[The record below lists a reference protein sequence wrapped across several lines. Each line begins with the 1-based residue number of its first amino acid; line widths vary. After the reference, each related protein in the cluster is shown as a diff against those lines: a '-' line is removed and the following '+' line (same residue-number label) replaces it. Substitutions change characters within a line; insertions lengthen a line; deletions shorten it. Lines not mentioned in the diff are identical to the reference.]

1 MTDFMQRTL
10 DSAAERA
17 PAWLQDFLRDGR
29 GRWEASDLP
38 TRKTENWKYTNIH
51 ALRQS
56 FAPPEASSMALAD
69 VAVELPDL
77 GGCRLVFVNG
87 HYRPEL
93 SRAGLPDGVS
103 LVRFADAGADQAS
116 RIREHL
122 GTAAGRDRALFTA
135 LNDAALADGVFL
147 EIDAEAKVEEPLHI
161 AWVTGNQDSAFSVNQ
176 RLLVLC
182 GEHSRA
188 RVVEHFASARGQQE
202 TFTNGITELEQNN

>member
-77 GGCRLVFVNG
+77 GGCRLGFVNG
-87 HYRPEL
+87 HY
-93 SRAGLPDGVS
+93 LPDEPLSLSAS
-103 LVRFADAGADQAS
+103 LVFEQSYGAIDGDSAS
-116 RIREHL
+116 SAEL
-122 GTAAGRDRALFTA
+122 YAL
-135 LNDAALADGVFL
+135 LSALAQV
-147 EIDAEAKVEEPLHI
+147 PL
-161 AWVTGNQDSAFSVNQ
+161 AQGLSGTGSVY
-176 RLLVLC
+176 
-182 GEHSRA
+182 
-188 RVVEHFASARGQQE
+188 
-202 TFTNGITELEQNN
+202 